1 MNNMNVQA
9 IKQNIEN
16 YVKKNNL
23 TINSFLSKN
32 GFTSSSNYSRML
44 KDETFKL
51 DFIEKIADIL
61 EISIDELIGRN
72 TKFKSSDTS
81 EKTNQMISEN
91 EIENKYKKLLSQK
104 DEMIADKH
112 KIITLL
118 ELQLEN
124 EKSKKHVNGR

>member
-91 EIENKYKKLLSQK
+91 EIENKYKKLS
-104 DEMIADKH
+104 
-112 KIITLL
+112 L
-118 ELQLEN
+118 ECLAN
-124 EKSKKHVNGR
+124 MC